1 MRVTSDPASIANQNW
16 DHSFERFT
24 VNSGSRTSFPFY
36 ILTFSHFHVS
46 TENQL
51 RPWFLLMK
59 TCIAIA
65 RTLQMNSDW
74 FPKISDYFLTTFRWN
89 FPHFSD
95 QSWQKFLLWVTEYCQ
110 RHINTHR
117 SLWILI
123 INWNH
128 LLFSAAALIIQ
139 LIDWSW
145 WQHRVKNSN
154 TQSKYGDIIH
164 YHVDKFQN
172 FY

>member
-1 MRVTSDPASIANQNW
+1 MLCKYRLSVNKAEYCLPPPKQSQGHISLVTETF
-16 DHSFERFT
+16 HLRL
-24 VNSGSRTSFPFY
+24 SFP
-36 ILTFSHFHVS
+36 SP
-46 TENQL
+46 
-51 RPWFLLMK
+51 R
-59 TCIAIA
+59 A
-65 RTLQMNSDW
+65 LQMNSDW
-74 FPKISDYFLTTFRWN
+74 FPKYSDYILTTFRGN
-89 FPHFSD
+89 FPLFSD

-110 RHINTHR
+110 RRINTHR

-164 YHVDKFQN
+164 YHVDKSQN

>member
-1 MRVTSDPASIANQNW
+1 MISTLQALFWFLAAYPVGSW
-16 DHSFERFT
+16 HSPGRRR
-24 VNSGSRTSFPFY
+24 SPLHSPRPKS
-36 ILTFSHFHVS
+36 FSHWTS
-46 TENQL
+46 A
-51 RPWFLLMK
+51 FLQK
-59 TCIAIA
+59 TA

-74 FPKISDYFLTTFRWN
+74 FPKFSDYFLTTFRWN
-89 FPHFSD
+89 FPLFSD

-110 RHINTHR
+110 RRINTHR

-164 YHVDKFQN
+164 YHVDKSQN

>member
-1 MRVTSDPASIANQNW
+1 MSVLAEPCIK
-16 DHSFERFT
+16 
-24 VNSGSRTSFPFY
+24 V
-36 ILTFSHFHVS
+36 
-46 TENQL
+46 NQL
-51 RPWFLLMK
+51 KLYIWTL
-59 TCIAIA
+59 T

-74 FPKISDYFLTTFRWN
+74 FPKFSDYFLTTFRWN
-89 FPHFSD
+89 FPLFSD

-110 RHINTHR
+110 RRINTHR

-128 LLFSAAALIIQ
+128 QLFSAAALIIQ

-164 YHVDKFQN
+164 YHVDKSQN

>member
-1 MRVTSDPASIANQNW
+1 MQCKDFEKNVGNCQKVVIFLWQWTAIAWYAIISSKLVWQLLI
-16 DHSFERFT
+16 F
-24 VNSGSRTSFPFY
+24 
-36 ILTFSHFHVS
+36 HFKCAELCSAVC
-46 TENQL
+46 TAQT
-51 RPWFLLMK
+51 K
-59 TCIAIA
+59 A

-74 FPKISDYFLTTFRWN
+74 FPKFSDYFLTTFRWN
-89 FPHFSD
+89 FPLFSD

-110 RHINTHR
+110 RRINTHR

-164 YHVDKFQN
+164 YHVDKSQN